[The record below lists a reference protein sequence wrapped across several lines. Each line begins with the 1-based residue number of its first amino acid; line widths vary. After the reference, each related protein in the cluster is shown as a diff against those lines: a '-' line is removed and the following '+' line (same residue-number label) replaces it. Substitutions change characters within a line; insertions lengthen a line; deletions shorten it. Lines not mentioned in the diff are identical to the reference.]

1 MRLLSLFDGTGS
13 ICHPFFAAGWECQR
27 LDSDGRH
34 GATIVTDIRKWD
46 YTQEPTPDA
55 IFAGVPCENYSIA
68 NTRGNRRLAEAD
80 ELVKETW
87 AIIQHFLG
95 LNPSLLWAI
104 ENPDS
109 SLLWKRVVALPLH
122 PQLRWDHCAYGAGFR
137 KRTRLATN
145 LAWAPRPLCDPKVCP
160 SCENGKHC
168 ATAQRGPQRGCTGD
182 TQSLDTLHAYPVAF
196 AEDFFQACAR
206 QAWTLL

>member
-46 YTQEPTPDA
+46 YTQEPTPDV
-55 IFAGVPCENYSIA
+55 IFAGVPCENYSLA
-68 NTRGNRRLAEAD
+68 NTRGIRRLAEAD

-95 LNPSLLWAI
+95 LNPSLVWAI

-109 SLLWKRVVALPLH
+109 SLLWKRVVALPLQ
-122 PQLRWDHCAYGAGFR
+122 PQLRWDHCAYGALFR

-160 SCENGKHC
+160 SCENGKHR
-168 ATAQRGPQRGCTGD
+168 ATAQRGPQRGSTGD
-182 TQSLDTLHAYPVAF
+182 TQSLDTLHAYPADF
-196 AEDFFQACAR
+196 AEEFYQACAR
-206 QAWTLL
+206 QTWTLL